1 MEREERLEAISY
13 AEREILE
20 GLADRVLEDLAV
32 EVSRGPSVG
41 LLMVRGEE
49 PSERL
54 QFNFSEV
61 TVSEAEVTA
70 NGRRG
75 YAMVMGRQPEKAL
88 AGAVLDV
95 ALELGH
101 PASDDIEAVLTAALA
116 SEDRRRRSAV
126 SAVAGT
132 RVQFEEM
139 KPT

>member
-20 GLADRVLEDLAV
+20 DLADRVLEDLPV

-41 LLMVRGEE
+41 LLMLRGEE

-101 PASDDIEAVLTAALA
+101 PASDEIEAALKAALA
-116 SEDRRRRSAV
+116 VEDARQRSAV
-126 SAVAGT
+126 AAVAPT
-132 RVQFEEM
+132 RVRFEEM

>member
-13 AEREILE
+13 TEREILE
-20 GLADRVLEDLAV
+20 DLADRVLEDLAV

-41 LLMVRGEE
+41 LLMVRAEE

-54 QFNFSEV
+54 QFNVSEV

-70 NGRRG
+70 NGQRG
-75 YAMVMGRQPEKAL
+75 YAMVIGRQPEKAL

-101 PASDDIEAVLTAALA
+101 PASSDIEQALRA
-116 SEDRRRRSAV
+116 GLVGEDRRRQA
-126 SAVAGT
+126 AVAGVAKT
-132 RVQFEEM
+132 RVRFEEM